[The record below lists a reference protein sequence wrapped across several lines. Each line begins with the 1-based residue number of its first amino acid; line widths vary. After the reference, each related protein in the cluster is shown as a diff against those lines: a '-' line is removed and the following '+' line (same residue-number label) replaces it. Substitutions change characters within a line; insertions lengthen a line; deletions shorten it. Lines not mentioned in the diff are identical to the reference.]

1 MDYMSELIE
10 ALDQYIGLEW
20 NTSLQQSKD
29 KSYWTLSVNELS
41 AINES
46 YADFMSSPLL
56 QSPIHNQGGR
66 TITKWAML

>member
-29 KSYWTLSVNELS
+29 KTYWTLSVNELF

-46 YADFMSSPLL
+46 HADFRTSPLL
-56 QSPIHNQGGR
+56 QSLIHNPGDR